1 MHTSF
6 GFQEDIFH
14 NLKSK
19 GAYEWWYFDGVSTNS
34 DYSFVII
41 FFVGIPMSATYISSV
56 VQNRTTISP
65 LENCGISVNVYHKN
79 KRIYTALHEGK
90 GTAKDFSSTKC
101 MGKIGNNSFFY
112 DEANSKYYL
121 SIDTT
126 LPNTS
131 TSFVGT
137 IVVKPTAPIS
147 SSTLND
153 FEHLWTLVAPRA
165 TFEASFFIKEYSEI
179 VLNKDIVGFAY
190 HDHNCGIEPLANH
203 FSQWYW
209 GNIQSSKYSFVFYD
223 VFAFQGRK
231 SETTITLSTDS
242 SFEQLTVEEVRYT
255 QFRVSSMGIRYANLY
270 TYVCKTND
278 GKTIVLKI
286 KKKRIKEQG
295 PFYLRFAISAEVI
308 FEHEIISDFVG
319 ISEYMDAQRLQQQ
332 WILPFLKVP
341 LQQF

>member
-14 NLKSK
+14 NLQSK

-56 VQNRTTISP
+56 EQNKTPITP

-90 GTAKDFSSTKC
+90 GDAKDFSSTKC

-112 DEANSKYYL
+112 DEENSKYSL

-126 LPNTS
+126 LPNST

-137 IVVKPTAPIS
+137 IEIKAAPIP
-147 SSTLND
+147 STSANE

-165 TFEASFFIKEYSEI
+165 TFEASFFIKEYGDI
-179 VLNKDIVGFAY
+179 VLNEAIEGFAY

-231 SETTITLSTDS
+231 NEATVTLSTDT
-242 SFEQLTVEEVRYT
+242 SFELLRVEEVRYS
-255 QFRVSSMGIRYANLY
+255 QYNVSSMGIRYANVY

-278 GKTIVLKI
+278 GKTIVLNI

-295 PFYLRFAISAEVI
+295 PFYLRFAISAEVTI
-308 FEHEIISDFVG
+308 EQEIISDFVG

>member
-14 NLKSK
+14 NLQTK

-56 VQNRTTISP
+56 EHDITPIPP
-65 LENCGISVNVYHKN
+65 LDNCGISVNLYHKN

-90 GTAKDFSSTKC
+90 GNAKDFSSTKC
-101 MGKIGNNSFFY
+101 MGKIGTNSFFY
-112 DEANSKYYL
+112 DEESTKYFV

-126 LPNTS
+126 LPNST

-137 IVVKPTAPIS
+137 IEIKPSSLIS
-147 SSTLND
+147 STTMKEFN
-153 FEHLWTLVAPRA
+153 HLWNLVAPRA
-165 TFEASFFIKEYSEI
+165 TFEASFFLKEYSDI
-179 VLNKDIVGFAY
+179 VLNETITGVAY

-223 VFAFQGRK
+223 VFAFQARK
-231 SETTITLSTDS
+231 SEAIVTLSTDT
-242 SFEQLTVEEVRYT
+242 SFEHLRVEDVHYSDYRI
-255 QFRVSSMGIRYANLY
+255 SSMGIRYAN
-270 TYVCKTND
+270 TYSFVCKTND
-278 GKTIVLKI
+278 EKTIVLKI

-295 PFYLRFAISAEVI
+295 PFYLRFAISAIVTI
-308 FEHEIISDFVG
+308 DNEIISDFVG

-332 WILPFLKVP
+332 WLRPFLKVP